1 MVRGARRLAIKS
13 NQRHNNSMK
22 RPLLV
27 LIVGIT
33 GFSLSAQTT
42 QLAPQ
47 AEAQFAALLN
57 KPAMVQ
63 PATAA
68 PLGKNWFRL
77 ETDAHVFTD
86 AVSAAQVAAVLL
98 ERDNQDAIYN
108 GKKSRLTAKV
118 VSLDADGAGAVMDFV
133 SVSVGPLNIQ
143 IKTPYRAQVRTTA
156 HTDTKI
162 AVEVRQLPADSASND
177 DIKNLFATR
186 YAESVVING
195 KTYTY
200 IRIYTID
207 EINASILP
215 GAKNTLEKSSAPVNE
230 ETLLLIIA
238 AAKKR

>member
-1 MVRGARRLAIKS
+1 
-13 NQRHNNSMK
+13 MK
-22 RPLLV
+22 KRVFV
-27 LIVGIT
+27 LGFCLT
-33 GFSLSAQTT
+33 GFSLFAQTT
-42 QLAPQ
+42 QLAPG
-47 AEAQFAALLN
+47 AQGQLAALLN
-57 KPAMVQ
+57 KSAMVK
-63 PATAA
+63 PAAAA

-86 AVSAAQVAAVLL
+86 EVSVAQVAAVLL
-98 ERDNQDAIYN
+98 DREHQDTIYN

-118 VSLDADGAGAVMDFV
+118 VSVDADGAIMDFV

-143 IKTPYRAQVRTTA
+143 IKTPYRARVQTAA

-162 AVEVRQLPADSASND
+162 ALEVRQLPADSASND

-186 YAESVVING
+186 YAESVAING
-195 KTYTY
+195 KIYTY

-230 ETLLLIIA
+230 ETLRLIIA
-238 AAKKR
+238 AAKTR